1 MVTVYELNPSDI
13 QKILANYFGAEI
25 ANVKVGVQNR
35 YRYTDEEGYSEV
47 FANIIVRKEL
57 EE

>member
-1 MVTVYELNPSDI
+1 MITVYELGPSDI
-13 QKILANYFGAEI
+13 QKILANHFGAEI
-25 ANVKVGVQNR
+25 ANVTVGVQNR

-47 FANIIVRKEL
+47 FANVIVRKEL